1 MRNEMKKT
9 LLMLTVASLAC
20 STAQAASVEPS
31 KSAVTRAVHQYLG
44 EHGDL
49 CVGKY
54 QWPRVVTP
62 EDQERG
68 SNDAVQLPVL
78 ERLGLVRSED
88 IPASLAAATEATDS
102 RPQAAPAESIRSY
115 SLTAKGRQYFVEK
128 KHSTLGVHGQEV
140 DHAADFCVAHL
151 TLDKI
156 VKWTPPDEVHGHTQT
171 LVKYTYKIKPAEWM
185 ADPEARK
192 VFPMVDRIIRGAGV
206 LEMNATL
213 ERQDGRW
220 VPVLPG

>member
-1 MRNEMKKT
+1 MKKT

-115 SLTAKGRQYFVEK
+115 SLTAKGRQYVVEK

-140 DHAADFCVAHL
+140 DHSADFCVAHL